1 MLNLKARADNAR
13 AFSVSS
19 SKQAWETS
27 AGAIVAKNSKKSVA
41 HGKPD
46 EPYRIGLPPVTAI
59 VAPET

>member
-1 MLNLKARADNAR
+1 M
-13 AFSVSS
+13 SS

-41 HGKPD
+41 HGRPD
-46 EPYRIGLPPVTAI
+46 ESYRIGLPPVTAI